1 MRCPPRGVNFSR
13 GGPSKN
19 IFSLCIAPLPAH
31 HGDSAMCCGFGVEAR
46 AMRKNRSSFRLAIF
60 SSANQS
66 SARIPHQSPVTSHY
80 HHDGGAAC
88 FGFVQRSLA
97 GRLTL
102 RFAAEVVF
110 RTLPE
115 RGIPKNIAVTQN
127 CCSIRQVISHELPGL
142 ALFLM
147 EQSIQIS
154 KGRTMIV
161 VEHISLYRSSLRW
174 ALR

>member
-1 MRCPPRGVNFSR
+1 MFSTAAARPSRRQRNVLRFWGGSTRDEEKSVKLSLGDFFWHARC
-13 GGPSKN
+13 
-19 IFSLCIAPLPAH
+19 L
-31 HGDSAMCCGFGVEAR
+31 
-46 AMRKNRSSFRLAIF
+46 
-60 SSANQS
+60 
-66 SARIPHQSPVTSHY
+66 SARIPPQIPVTSHY